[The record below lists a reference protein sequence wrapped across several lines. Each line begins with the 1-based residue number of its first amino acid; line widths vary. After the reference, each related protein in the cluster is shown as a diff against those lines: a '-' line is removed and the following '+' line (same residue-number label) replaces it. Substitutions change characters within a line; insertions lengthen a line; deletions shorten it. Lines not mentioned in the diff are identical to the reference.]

1 MGYKPIPEARLE
13 KNSFPL
19 PITYNPEAEDSANF
33 IYLKN
38 EAVRDNTHLKKVGS
52 LSGKKAEQMLRK
64 EPANSI
70 QKAKAKRRE
79 TEGKSLRDFH
89 RAPTNRLAETKG
101 NMGK

>member
-13 KNSFPL
+13 KSSFPL

-38 EAVRDNTHLKKVGS
+38 EAVRDNTHLKKVAS

-70 QKAKAKRRE
+70 HESKSKEKRNRRE
-79 TEGKSLRDFH
+79 IVKGFSQS
-89 RAPTNRLAETKG
+89 TNKQAG
-101 NMGK
+101 